1 MQAADAGL
9 RKSVQHSSLLLGDW
23 VLSIGSVVFGVD
35 FGLFSRAD
43 GLTQDAGE
51 QCITPLA
58 GSSQKLVDARQQL
71 SRQADREFER
81 ASLGRVGRVRRTIAP
96 RHRSPAP
103 RRAVLIDIPPM
114 SIE

>member
-23 VLSIGSVVFGVD
+23 VLSIGLLVFGVD

-51 QCITPLA
+51 
-58 GSSQKLVDARQQL
+58 
-71 SRQADREFER
+71 
-81 ASLGRVGRVRRTIAP
+81 
-96 RHRSPAP
+96 
-103 RRAVLIDIPPM
+103 
-114 SIE
+114 